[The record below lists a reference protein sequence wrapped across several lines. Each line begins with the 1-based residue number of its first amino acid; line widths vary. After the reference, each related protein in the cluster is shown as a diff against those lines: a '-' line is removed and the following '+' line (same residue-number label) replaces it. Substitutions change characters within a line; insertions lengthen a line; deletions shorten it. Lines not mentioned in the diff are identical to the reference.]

1 MNKQLKQIKDQINEV
16 NVQDVQ
22 LQAQAVNTLTKQVNP
37 QFKGVI
43 EEKDINNYQEMLD
56 KIHTKLLDSLHFL
69 PEQDRTVRQQPAS
82 AAPYSVG
89 GYAASE
95 PTAKSMSA
103 AGIFTPSGAKI
114 SASPFATSAGSLKQG
129 FQMPNMA
136 LMQQF
141 GLQDVVSQVTKQA
154 NDTVSILGDREDF
167 IMRERQRKEFMEQD
181 KLTSMKKVME
191 YQQAVDDFPQ

>member
-1 MNKQLKQIKDQINEV
+1 M
-16 NVQDVQ
+16 Q

-56 KIHTKLLDSLHFL
+56 KIHTKLLDSQHFL

-82 AAPYSVG
+82 AAPYSAS

-103 AGIFTPSGAKI
+103 AGIFTPSGAKMI
-114 SASPFATSAGSLKQG
+114 SASPFANSAGSLKQG
-129 FQMPNMA
+129 FSMPNMA

-141 GLQDVVSQVTKQA
+141 GLQDVVSQVTK
-154 NDTVSILGDREDF
+154 
-167 IMRERQRKEFMEQD
+167 
-181 KLTSMKKVME
+181 
-191 YQQAVDDFPQ
+191 